1 MMIKKTSIDRKAIY
15 DLFQNIDA
23 TFTQAL
29 LSTSFPFMHGIPD
42 QQQIDNIL
50 NRVDADQVSNKG
62 IWTDTQDQYLKIIVL
77 GTCLKTKTRPLDLS
91 TLQWDQISRIFKF
104 HNWKACRNR
113 WLNEKHKKVNW
124 TPQEDQALMQL
135 QSLHPN
141 KWCEIAIELMKI
153 CQTPYVRL
161 GKQCRDR
168 WVNKL
173 DPKILN
179 IPWYKEEEL
188 RLFQEVKKRGKRWAD
203 ISAQVFKFRRT
214 ENTIKNRFYN
224 LLKQEENRQRL
235 GRVPKDERDIL
246 LIDSVIETLKR
257 DLNKCDKSTSQNE
270 LNIDNKN
277 FEVLEF
283 DSQEL
288 KELVIIKQKKI
299 QKLNNP

>member
-1 MMIKKTSIDRKAIY
+1 MIKKTSIDRKAIY
-15 DLFQNIDA
+15 DLFGNLDLIFA
-23 TFTQAL
+23 QAL
-29 LSTSFPFMHGIPD
+29 LQTSFPLMYDIPN
-42 QQQIDNIL
+42 QSQIEKIL
-50 NRVDADQVSNKG
+50 NKVDAESVQNQG
-62 IWTDTQDQYLKIIVL
+62 IWTEAQDQYLKIIVL
-77 GTCLKTKTRPLDLS
+77 GTCLKTRTRPLDLS
-91 TLQWDQISRIFKF
+91 PLQWDQISRIFKF

-113 WLNEKHKKVNW
+113 WLNEKHKKINW
-124 TPQEDQALMQL
+124 SPLEDQVLVQL

-141 KWCEIAIELMKI
+141 KWCEIAVELMKI

-235 GRVPKDERDIL
+235 GRVPKEERDIL
-246 LIDSVIETLKR
+246 LIDSVIETLTR
-257 DLNKCDKSTSQNE
+257 DLYKYDKSTSQNE
-270 LNIDNKN
+270 VNKN
-277 FEVLEF
+277 FQYFEF
-283 DSQEL
+283 DSSDLNEI
-288 KELVIIKQKKI
+288 VIIKQKKI
-299 QKLNNP
+299 EKLDNL

>member
-1 MMIKKTSIDRKAIY
+1 MIKKTSIDRKAIY
-15 DLFQNIDA
+15 DLFQNID
-23 TFTQAL
+23 L
-29 LSTSFPFMHGIPD
+29 LFAQSLLTSSFPFMHCIPD
-42 QQQIDNIL
+42 QPQIENIL
-50 NRVDADQVSNKG
+50 NRVDAESVQNKG
-62 IWTDTQDQYLKIIVL
+62 IWTEAQDQYLKIIVL
-77 GTCLKTKTRPLDLS
+77 GTCLKTRTRPFDLS
-91 TLQWDQISRIFKF
+91 TLQWDQISRIFKL

-124 TPQEDQALMQL
+124 TPQEDQMLVQL

-153 CQTPYVRL
+153 CQTPYIRL

-235 GRVPKDERDIL
+235 GRVPKEERDIL
-246 LIDSVIETLKR
+246 LIDSVIETLTR
-257 DLNKCDKSTSQNE
+257 DLNKYDKSTSQNE
-270 LNIDNKN
+270 VKVDNKN
-277 FEVLEF
+277 FKFLEL
-283 DSQEL
+283 DQSDLDEI
-288 KELVIIKQKKI
+288 VIIKHKKI
-299 QKLNNP
+299 EKIENL

>member
-1 MMIKKTSIDRKAIY
+1 MIKKTSIDRKAIY
-15 DLFQNIDA
+15 DLFQNIDIIFA
-23 TFTQAL
+23 QAL
-29 LSTSFPFMHGIPD
+29 ILNSFPFIHGIPD
-42 QQQIDNIL
+42 QQQIETIL
-50 NRVDADQVSNKG
+50 NRVDAELIQNKG
-62 IWTDTQDQYLKIIVL
+62 IWTEAQDQYLQIIVF
-77 GTCLKTKTRPLDLS
+77 GTCLKTRTRPLDLS
-91 TLQWDQISRIFKF
+91 TLQWDQISTIFKF

-113 WLNEKHKKVNW
+113 WLNEKRKKVNW
-124 TPQEDQALMQL
+124 TPQEDQVLIQL

-179 IPWYKEEEL
+179 VPWYKEEEL

-235 GRVPKDERDIL
+235 GRVPKEERDIL
-246 LIDSVIETLKR
+246 LIDSVIETLTR

-270 LNIDNKN
+270 ANIENKN
-277 FEVLEF
+277 FEFLEF
-283 DSQEL
+283 NSSDL
-288 KELVIIKQKKI
+288 YGLVIIKHKKI

>member
-1 MMIKKTSIDRKAIY
+1 MIKKTSIDRKAIY
-15 DLFQNIDA
+15 DLFQNIDV

-29 LSTSFPFMHGIPD
+29 LSTSFPFMYGIPD

-50 NRVDADQVSNKG
+50 NRVDSDLISNKG
-62 IWTDTQDQYLKIIVL
+62 IWTDAQDQYLKIIVL
-77 GTCLKTKTRPLDLS
+77 GTCLKTKTRPIDLS

-124 TPQEDQALMQL
+124 TPQEDQVLMQL

-235 GRVPKDERDIL
+235 GRVPKEERDIL
-246 LIDSVIETLKR
+246 LIDSVIESLTR

-270 LNIDNKN
+270 VKFDNKN
-277 FEVLEF
+277 FEFLEF

>member
-1 MMIKKTSIDRKAIY
+1 MIKKTSIDRKAIY

-124 TPQEDQALMQL
+124 TPQEDQVLMQL

-179 IPWYKEEEL
+179 IPWQKEEEL
-188 RLFQEVKKRGKRWAD
+188 RLFQQVKKRGKRWAD

-246 LIDSVIETLKR
+246 LIDSVIETLTR

-277 FEVLEF
+277 YEFLEF

-288 KELVIIKQKKI
+288 KEIVIIKQKKI

>member
-1 MMIKKTSIDRKAIY
+1 MIKKTSIDRKAIY
-15 DLFQNIDA
+15 DLFQNIDMIYA
-23 TFTQAL
+23 QAL
-29 LSTSFPFMHGIPD
+29 ISNSFPFIYGIPD
-42 QQQIDNIL
+42 QQQIESSL
-50 NRVDADQVSNKG
+50 NRVEAELIQNKG
-62 IWTDTQDQYLKIIVL
+62 IWTEAQDQYLKIIVF
-77 GTCLKTKTRPLDLS
+77 GTCLQTRTRPLDLS

-113 WLNEKHKKVNW
+113 WLNEKRKKVNW
-124 TPQEDQALMQL
+124 TPQEDQVLVQL
-135 QSLHPN
+135 QQLHPN

-179 IPWYKEEEL
+179 VPWYKEEEL
-188 RLFQEVKKRGKRWAD
+188 KLFQEVKKRGKRWAD
-203 ISAQVFKFRRT
+203 ISAQIFKFKRT

-235 GRVPKDERDIL
+235 GRVPKEERDIL
-246 LIDSVIETLKR
+246 LIDSVIETLTR

-270 LNIDNKN
+270 ANIENKN
-277 FEVLEF
+277 FEFLEF
-283 DSQEL
+283 NSSDL
-288 KELVIIKQKKI
+288 DGLVIIKHKKI